1 MTPEAARTADRSD
14 GAGDGD
20 ARGGDNDGAPAPAPT
35 GPGRVTV
42 RGLTLGLGGGRRGGP
57 ASVEVVRDL
66 DLDVAPGELVCLLGP
81 SGCGKSSLLSALAG
95 FLQASRGT
103 IEVDGR
109 RVTGPEPELGMVFQQ
124 TSLLPWRSIEEN
136 VAFGLKM
143 RGAPARERRAAARDF
158 LALVGLRGFERHY
171 PAQLSGGMQQRAEIA
186 RALINQ
192 PRVIFMDEPF
202 AALDAQTRFMMQELL
217 LGVWERVGTTVV
229 FVTHDIDEALFLGDR
244 IFVMTSRP
252 GRIREA
258 IAVPFARPRSLELT
272 TAAPFVALK
281 RHCLDLVR
289 EETLRSIAAAAPAA
303 AERVVSPGGRQAP
316 PEAEPPSPPASR
328 RGWTASPSA

>member
-1 MTPEAARTADRSD
+1 VA
-14 GAGDGD
+14 
-20 ARGGDNDGAPAPAPT
+20 
-35 GPGRVTV
+35 V
-42 RGLTLGLGGGRRGGP
+42 RGLALELGGGRRGGA

-95 FLQASRGT
+95 FLRTSRGT

-143 RGAPARERRAAARDF
+143 RGAPAAARRAAARDF

-252 GRIREA
+252 GRIREC
-258 IAVPFARPRSLELT
+258 ITVPFPRPRALELT

-281 RHCLDLVR
+281 RHCMALVR
-289 EETLRSIAAAAPAA
+289 EETLKSIAAPAA
-303 AERVVSPGGRQAP
+303 ATAAAAVGPRTPVDDPQPAP
-316 PEAEPPSPPASR
+316 PRSRPVSHLPRPPRTPTSTTMPEAPALPLKR
-328 RGWTASPSA
+328 DVFL

>member
-1 MTPEAARTADRSD
+1 MTDRID
-14 GAGDGD
+14 RDGD
-20 ARGGDNDGAPAPAPT
+20 DAAMNVRLPGRA
-35 GPGRVTV
+35 PGRVTV
-42 RGLTLGLGGGRRGGP
+42 RGLALELGGGRRGGA

-95 FLQASRGT
+95 FLRSSRGT

-109 RVTGPEPELGMVFQQ
+109 LVTGPEPELGMVFQQ

-143 RGAPARERRAAARDF
+143 RGAPARARRAAAREF
-158 LALVGLRGFERHY
+158 LGLVGLRGFERHY

-217 LGVWERVGTTVV
+217 LGVWARVGTTVV
-229 FVTHDIDEALFLGDR
+229 FVTHDIEEALFLGDR
-244 IFVMTSRP
+244 IFVMTGCP
-252 GRIREA
+252 GRIRETVT
-258 IAVPFARPRSLELT
+258 VPFPRPRAPELT
-272 TAAPFVALK
+272 TAPPFVALK

-289 EETLRSIAAAAPAA
+289 EETLRSIAAPADAAVARRSAADDPQPSPGRGRPRLAYSADRAVTTLPEAPAQA
-303 AERVVSPGGRQAP
+303 LKRDVSL
-316 PEAEPPSPPASR
+316 
-328 RGWTASPSA
+328 